1 MQVPSY
7 FAYDMDIDYRD
18 DKLLNIAMVFEP
30 WKISMGSEQLYDKLF
45 TVDINDAL
53 EVLVVMDSGREME
66 IDISKYFDVLL
77 NTEDDLYKTVES
89 NVDPYVELIK
99 SYLEE
104 NVEKLEDG
112 IMEIEHN
119 GNTEKLNVTNYRVSL
134 DMDIYGVKL
143 KEAAVIAK
151 EDENLKALIKDR
163 LFKVVDLFIESGD
176 CEMMGTSI
184 DMIENDINYFKDTF
198 DEGYEA
204 VFDAISDKYERITAE
219 ELERIDM
226 TYEMVYSIDKNNMP
240 RKIDIVLKSQI
251 YDIVES
257 VIINAVNDDVVIEP
271 VNYDETVDVVK
282 WVEDPMSAQEIS
294 EEVVI
299 NGVENILNGDA
310 LNNLMMDLE
319 INAEML
325 PDEIRDEFFVGI
337 QQYFQMLSYLI
348 TPKNPSF

>member
-1 MQVPSY
+1 M
-7 FAYDMDIDYRD
+7 
-18 DKLLNIAMVFEP
+18 
-30 WKISMGSEQLYDKLF
+30 
-45 TVDINDAL
+45 
-53 EVLVVMDSGREME
+53 
-66 IDISKYFDVLL
+66 
-77 NTEDDLYKTVES
+77 
-89 NVDPYVELIK
+89 
-99 SYLEE
+99 
-104 NVEKLEDG
+104 
-112 IMEIEHN
+112 
-119 GNTEKLNVTNYRVSL
+119 
-134 DMDIYGVKL
+134 
-143 KEAAVIAK
+143 IAK

-226 TYEMVYSIDKNNMP
+226 AYEMVYSIDKNNMP

-257 VIINAVNDDVVIEP
+257 VVINAVNDDVVIEP

-337 QQYFQMLSYLI
+337 QQYFQMLPYLI